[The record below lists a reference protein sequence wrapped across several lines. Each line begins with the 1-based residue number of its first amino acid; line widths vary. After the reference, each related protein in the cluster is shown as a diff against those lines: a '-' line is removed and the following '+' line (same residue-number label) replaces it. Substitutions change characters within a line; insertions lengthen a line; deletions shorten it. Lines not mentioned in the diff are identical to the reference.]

1 MSITVLVGAQW
12 GDEGKGKIIDYLSEK
27 QDLIVRFQG
36 GDNAGHTVIND
47 YGVFKLHLI
56 PSGIFNKNG
65 ESLIGTGTVVN
76 PDVLEEEI
84 AQIEGAGVD
93 MSGLKIS
100 GKAHILMP
108 YHQKLDELMEAKGG
122 IGTTK
127 RGIGVAYSYKAL
139 RKNLRMEDLLDLERT
154 REKLSNI
161 VDVINNQMEAYG
173 APTYSLDELMDK
185 CAVWAKRFG
194 HMIVE
199 PISYLHHYIDAGKN
213 ILFEGQLAAMKDI
226 DLGIYPYVTSSNPIA
241 GYAAVSGGFS
251 PKKIDRIIGVAKA
264 FSSAVG
270 AGPFPT
276 EDPDDPQIAIIR
288 GDGSKADDEFGART
302 GRSRRLGWLDIPI
315 LKYTTLIN
323 GFDTIALCKIDKLDD
338 LDEIKVGVGYELDGK
353 VLDRFPNTDELFRV
367 KPIYE
372 TLPGWKTS
380 TRDIRK
386 IAELPENAQNYIRF
400 IEERVGAPID
410 FVGVGPDREELATR

>member
-1 MSITVLVGAQW
+1 
-12 GDEGKGKIIDYLSEK
+12 
-27 QDLIVRFQG
+27 
-36 GDNAGHTVIND
+36 
-47 YGVFKLHLI
+47 
-56 PSGIFNKNG
+56 NG

>member
-154 REKLSNI
+154 REKLSDI

-173 APTYSLDELMDK
+173 APTYSLDELMEK
-185 CAVWAKRFG
+185 CTVWAKRFG

-199 PISYLHHYIDAGKN
+199 PISYLHNYIDAGKN

-367 KPIYE
+367 TPIYE

>member
-1 MSITVLVGAQW
+1 MSISVLVGAQW

-84 AQIEGAGVD
+84 EQIESAGVD

-100 GKAHILMP
+100 GKAHMLMP

-139 RKNLRMEDLLDLERT
+139 RKNLRMEDLLDLKRAK
-154 REKLSNI
+154 EKLEDI
-161 VDVINNQMEAYG
+161 IPLVNNQMKAFG
-173 APTYSLDELMDK
+173 AEGYTLEEIMAKCEKWAARYSS
-185 CAVWAKRFG
+185 
-194 HMIVE
+194 MIVE
-199 PISYLHHYIDAGKN
+199 PITYLHRFIDEGKN

-226 DLGIYPYVTSSNPIA
+226 DLGIYPYVTSSNPVA

-270 AGPFPT
+270 GGAFPT
-276 EDPDDPQIAIIR
+276 EDTEDPDIAKIR
-288 GDGSKADDEFGART
+288 GDGSKPDDEFGART
-302 GRSRRLGWLDIPI
+302 GRSRRLGWLDLPI
-315 LKYTTLIN
+315 LRYTTLIN
-323 GFDTIALCKIDKLDD
+323 GFDCIALCKIDVLDD
-338 LDEIKVGVGYELDGK
+338 LDTIKVCVGYELDGK
-353 VLDRFPNTDELFRV
+353 PVNHFPNNDELERV
-367 KPIYE
+367 VPVYDV
-372 TLPGWKTS
+372 LPGWKTS

-386 IAELPENAQNYIRF
+386 IADLPENAQNYLRF
-400 IEERVGAPID
+400 IEERVGAPIEY
-410 FVGVGPDREELATR
+410 VGVGPDREELATR